1 MKQTSADGSVAS
13 AHVRVGH
20 RQAPNIKQPRQRML
34 PGLFYVW
41 IEALLCTTTAP
52 CDKPANG
59 RCRTPERSDGG
70 PEGPKAAGLSN
81 VGHRQALNTKNPRGF
96 ADGGFLLPAKK

>member
-1 MKQTSADGSVAS
+1 
-13 AHVRVGH
+13 
-20 RQAPNIKQPRQRML
+20 ML

-96 ADGGFLLPAKK
+96 ADGGFLLPVKKYLQRRLIFQIYDLAHSDKL

>member
-1 MKQTSADGSVAS
+1 
-13 AHVRVGH
+13 
-20 RQAPNIKQPRQRML
+20 ML

-52 CDKPANG
+52 CDKPDSG

-70 PEGPKAAGLSN
+70 PEGPKADRPEQCRSSSGS
-81 VGHRQALNTKNPRGF
+81 
-96 ADGGFLLPAKK
+96 